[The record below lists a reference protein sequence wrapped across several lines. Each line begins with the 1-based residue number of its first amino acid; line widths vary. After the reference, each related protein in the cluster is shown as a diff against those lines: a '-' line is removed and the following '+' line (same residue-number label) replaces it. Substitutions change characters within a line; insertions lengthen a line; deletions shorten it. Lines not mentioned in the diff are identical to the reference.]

1 MKKILI
7 INTVPFGMG
16 GMSSV
21 IVNYLEKMNKNDMKI
36 TMIVNSKIEKVY
48 YEALKRNKVNIIIL
62 ERNNRVISYMYN
74 LYKIMKKEKF
84 QVVHI
89 HGNSSTMAFES
100 IPAYLNKIPNRIVHS
115 HNVSCEHKILNRV
128 LWPILK
134 RTSTLALACS
144 EEAGKWLFK
153 EEKEFN
159 VLNNAIDTEKY
170 KFTKDKRNII
180 RKELDLENFYVI
192 GHVGYFNDQKNHEK
206 LFKVVNY
213 LKDKINVKLL
223 CISGDSEVPE
233 SINELIEKYNLRN
246 NIKILLRR
254 NDVNE
259 LLKGMDLFMFP
270 SKYEGLGLA
279 LIEAQA
285 SGLHCLPSNEVP
297 REAAICQ
304 KLVHYCDLA
313 DCDSVWGNLILNIRK
328 STNESREKESLEAI
342 TQLKKFG
349 YDIII
354 ESEKLR
360 EIYINR

>member
-7 INTVPFGMG
+7 INTVPFCMG

-21 IVNYLEKMNKNDMKI
+21 IVNYLENMNKNDMEI
-36 TMIVNSKIEKVY
+36 TLIVNSKIEEIY
-48 YEALKRNKVNIIIL
+48 YDALKRNRVNIIIL
-62 ERNNRVISYMYN
+62 KRNRMIISYMYK
-74 LYKIMKKEKF
+74 LYKIMKKYKF

-100 IPAYLNKIPNRIVHS
+100 IPAYLNKIPSRIVHS
-115 HNVSCEHKILNRV
+115 HNVSCDHRILNIV

-134 RTSTLALACS
+134 RTLTLALACS
-144 EEAGKWLFK
+144 EEAGRWLFK
-153 EEKEFN
+153 GEKEFY
-159 VLNNAIDTEKY
+159 VLHNAIDTEKY
-170 KFTKDKRNII
+170 KFTKEQRSII
-180 RKELDLENFYVI
+180 RRELDLDNFYVI
-192 GHVGYFNDQKNHEK
+192 GHVGYFNEQKNHEK
-206 LFKVVNY
+206 LFEVVNY
-213 LKDKINVKLL
+213 LKDKINLKLL

-233 SINELIEKYNLRN
+233 NINELIDKYNLRN
-246 NIKILLRR
+246 DIKILLRR

-285 SGLHCLPSNEVP
+285 SGLYCLASNEVP
-297 REAAICQ
+297 REAGICQ
-304 KLVHYCDLA
+304 RLVYHCDLD
-313 DCDSVWGNLILNIRK
+313 DCDSKWGELILNIRRNR
-328 STNESREKESLEAI
+328 NELRENESLEGI

-349 YDIII
+349 YDIKI

-360 EIYINR
+360 EIYIRG